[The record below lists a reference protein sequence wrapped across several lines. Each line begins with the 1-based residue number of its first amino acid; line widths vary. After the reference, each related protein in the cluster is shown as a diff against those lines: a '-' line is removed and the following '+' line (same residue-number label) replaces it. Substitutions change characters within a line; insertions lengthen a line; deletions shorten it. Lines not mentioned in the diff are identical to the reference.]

1 MEIHNCHI
9 HTFSNQNVPDGFLAF
24 NLLKYLR
31 SGRRAAFVS
40 KLLRRI
46 IPFTDNDKLER
57 LATFLDYGAKESQK
71 IIFQTIRAFYPQKHT
86 KFVVLSLDMDQMGAG
101 SAPKDYLHQL
111 AELESLRG
119 QYPQAIIPF
128 INADPR
134 REGIAAL
141 VQEYINRRYFGGIK
155 LYPPLGYYPFD
166 QRLRPVYRF
175 AEAKQ
180 LPIITHCS
188 RGGIT
193 FKGKITP
200 QMRVHPKTGQHL
212 AGNSPA
218 SFSDN
223 YTHPE
228 NYRWVL
234 EEFPTL
240 KLSFA
245 HYGGGKEWYKYLHHP
260 RFAEKDEKSWLKII
274 SDFIEAYPNVYADI
288 AFTAADENLW
298 PLLKVLLNTPKLRE
312 KILFGSDVYM
322 AQLVGSEREFS
333 IGLRGYLGED
343 DYRQIAEI
351 NPKRFLA
358 FERDVAA

>member
-1 MEIHNCHI
+1 MEIYNCHI

-31 SGRRAAFVS
+31 SGQRAAFVS
-40 KLLRRI
+40 YWLKRI
-46 IPFTDNDKLER
+46 IPFTNNDKLER
-57 LATFLDYGAKESQK
+57 LASFLDYGAKGSQK
-71 IIFQTIRAFYPQKHT
+71 VIFQSIRAFYPRDA
-86 KFVVLSLDMDQMGAG
+86 KFVVLALDMDQMGAG
-101 SAPKDYLHQL
+101 EAPKDYLHQL

-134 REGIAAL
+134 REGVAEL
-141 VQEYINRRYFGGIK
+141 VKEYIDHRHFGGIK

-166 QRLRPVYRF
+166 EGLHDVYRF
-175 AEAKQ
+175 AEERRI
-180 LPIITHCS
+180 PVITHCS

-193 FKGKITP
+193 FKGKVTP
-200 QMRVHPKTGQHL
+200 QMRRHPKTGKRLEGTHP
-212 AGNSPA
+212 ST
-218 SFSDN
+218 FSDN

-234 EEFPTL
+234 EEFPNL

-245 HYGGGKEWYKYLHHP
+245 HYGGGKEWKEYLHRP
-260 RFAEKDEKSWLKII
+260 RFSEGTDKSWLKII
-274 SDFIEAYPNVYADI
+274 SDFIESYPNIYADI
-288 AFTAADENLW
+288 AFTAVDDSLW
-298 PLLKVLLNTPKLRE
+298 PLLKVLVNTPQLRE
-312 KILFGSDVYM
+312 KILFGSDAYM

-333 IGLRGYLGED
+333 IGIRGALGEA

-358 FERDVAA
+358 FERD